1 MNELKLISKTQPAVV
16 TFNYDA
22 INTHLDEV
30 LKKYGGLVFTEET
43 VSDCKKTIADL
54 RKGQKSLDAF
64 RLKTKKE
71 LTKSVKEFED
81 QCKLLSN
88 KFNTIIEPISE
99 QADDFEVK
107 RKLEKQSEIEAI
119 IDNLTDER
127 VLSEKY
133 FVQLVVTDQML
144 NKGTTIKSI
153 KEDLIKEADLL
164 LSQQNMEKSNIE
176 LIKSKVAL
184 VNSEYDI
191 LLLENTYLRM
201 MEYKEVTEITAQI
214 TEDAEDL
221 KKRSEELELQKVIRA
236 EKVEAERIVAE
247 ARKVEREAF
256 SKAALEERQAMDK
269 RDREIAKAQ
278 FIKEASI
285 AESERITSPLE
296 QFKSEPTKEP
306 EQTPT
311 KSIDEEVFV
320 DKYEIEGTES
330 QLNAMEDYLT
340 VNVKKWSV
348 LG

>member
-1 MNELKLISKTQPAVV
+1 MNELKLVSKTQPAVV

-30 LKKYGGLVFTEET
+30 LKKYSGLVFTEET

-71 LTKSVKEFED
+71 LTKSVKDFED

-88 KFNTIIEPISE
+88 KFNTIIEPIIE
-99 QADDFEVK
+99 QADEFEIK
-107 RKLEKQSEIEAI
+107 RKANKEAEIQVI
-119 IDNLTDER
+119 INTLSTER
-127 VLSEKY
+127 VLESKY
-133 FVQLVVTDQML
+133 STQLIMIDQML

-153 KEDLIKEADLL
+153 KEELTKQADLL

-191 LLLENTYLRM
+191 VLLENTYLRM
-201 MEYKEVTEITAQI
+201 MEYKEVPEITAQI
-214 TEDAEDL
+214 TNDAEDL
-221 KKRSEELELQKVIRA
+221 KKRNEELELQKVIKA
-236 EKVEAERIVAE
+236 EKVEAERIAAE
-247 ARKVEREAF
+247 ARKAERAERERI
-256 SKAALEERQAMDK
+256 SKERQAIDK
-269 RDREIAKAQ
+269 NNREIAKAQ
-278 FIKEASI
+278 FIKEVSV
-285 AESERITSPLE
+285 AESEKITSPLE
-296 QFKSEPTKEP
+296 QFKSEPN
-306 EQTPT
+306 EQTPIK

-320 DKYEIEGTES
+320 DKYEIEGTEA